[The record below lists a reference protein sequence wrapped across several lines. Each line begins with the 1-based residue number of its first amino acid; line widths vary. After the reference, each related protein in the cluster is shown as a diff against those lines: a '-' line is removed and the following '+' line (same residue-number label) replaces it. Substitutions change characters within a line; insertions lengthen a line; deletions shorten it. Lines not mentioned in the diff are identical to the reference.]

1 MTTEEHF
8 DELQAGDFKTL
19 DSRWSWQV
27 VKGRCLIDDQHAKT
41 GRQCLQLSGGEST
54 VVELGLS
61 EAVDT
66 SGKLSFWAERWTA
79 RQPFS
84 CRIEKYSQGKWTE
97 IYNGDREVIVGR
109 AFKAFV
115 TFPRD
120 AEIEKLSFGD
130 QPSDTGV
137 TGPPPLCSISP
148 PACVDRRASMTLP
161 ALVGR
166 SPVRF

>member
-1 MTTEEHF
+1 MPTIDRHLLPLLTLACLSLVLPITLNGQEPLPRSMTTEEHF
-8 DELQAGDFKTL
+8 DELQAGDFETL
-19 DSRWSWQV
+19 DSKVGSWQV

-41 GRQCLQLSGGEST
+41 GRQCLHFAGGEST

-84 CRIEKYSQGKWTE
+84 CRIEKYSQGRWTE

-115 TFPRD
+115 TVPLRD
-120 AEIEKLSFGD
+120 AEIEKL
-130 QPSDTGV
+130 
-137 TGPPPLCSISP
+137 
-148 PACVDRRASMTLP
+148 
-161 ALVGR
+161 
-166 SPVRF
+166 RFRV